1 VRERSQKKSA
11 DGKRP
16 RPAIAHSVTKIPV
29 FSHFQN
35 IRLRDF
41 PDGGRRKLTSISAD
55 GGKTGRMNFSELT
68 LPQKVAA
75 QELALRALQDEV
87 KELRALIVSLVDVVA
102 TPMTSPEHK
111 TSLATLLAIRNR
123 MRGSAS

>member
-1 VRERSQKKSA
+1 
-11 DGKRP
+11 
-16 RPAIAHSVTKIPV
+16 
-29 FSHFQN
+29 
-35 IRLRDF
+35 
-41 PDGGRRKLTSISAD
+41 
-55 GGKTGRMNFSELT
+55 MNFSELT